1 MRNPA
6 RKRRAAFS
14 LLEVVL
20 ALALFGLAAVALM
33 SALNEVS
40 RHTLETVEES
50 WITER
55 LRSLLTEYSRSPEL
69 EPGQVEIDPGREGVG
84 YRVTIER
91 LEPRSATGAV
101 LTDLLRVKVVALR
114 GPEIVAEAETWRYL
128 PLFQSP

>member
-1 MRNPA
+1 M
-6 RKRRAAFS
+6 KRVRQKRAAFS

-40 RHTLETVEES
+40 RHTLDTVEEG

-55 LRSLLTEYSRSPEL
+55 LRSLLTEYARSPLL
-69 EPGQVEIDPGREGVG
+69 EPGQVDFDPGREGIG

-91 LEPRSATGAV
+91 LEPRAASGEV
-101 LTDLLRVKVVALR
+101 MTDLLRVKAVALR